1 MAKEALGSYVL
12 EQLSSIHSLDE
23 NMQTLRIKL
32 EELSCRE
39 TDINSELEN
48 VELLSGKKRKREVQN
63 WLRNVEK
70 KKFEVQTIEHELGE
84 RRIFSQVKLGKRVKK
99 MIGDVADLV
108 QQGQFPEGLV
118 IDSCESRGDLL
129 VTTRLVGQRCQIT
142 LEKIWAWLMND
153 EVLSIGIYGMGG
165 IGKTAITMHINN
177 RIVEDVGLFEEVYW
191 VTVSQEFS
199 IHRLQNDIA
208 KALGCGIGREISQEG
223 DEKRRAALLFKVL
236 SKRKNSV
243 LILDDMWDH
252 FPLEWVGI
260 PVRANACKLIITT
273 RSLDVCR
280 RMGCQQIIKVEP
292 LSKEEAWV
300 LFMEKLGHTKAFPP
314 NINEIAESVVD
325 RCGGLPLGIIT
336 TAGSLRGVNDIQEWR
351 NVLEELKEST
361 RQGDMDRDV
370 FPILKFSYNRLR
382 DSKLQQCFLYCA
394 LYPED
399 AYIERREL
407 IEYFIAEGL
416 IDGRKSRQ
424 AEFDLG
430 HCMLNRLENA
440 CLLESVKGFQNN
452 RCMKMHDLIREM
464 AIQITRDGPRYMV
477 KAGIQLK
484 ELPGEQEW
492 MVDLEKVSLM
502 KNEISKIQSGTSP
515 RCPRLLTLIL
525 RDNPLERLP
534 YSFLLNLC
542 SLTVLDLSHT
552 DIEILPNSISGL
564 ECLTA
569 LLLSRC
575 EQLIHVPSL
584 AKLKAL
590 QILDLSFTSIKKV
603 PQGLESLSNL
613 KSLNMHHTW
622 NLTTVPTE
630 LLSRL
635 SNLQQLILDYSSEH
649 VMVQVEE
656 LISLRHLEEFE
667 GQLCDLHS
675 FNRYVKSKHYK
686 GLSLYRLQVRSGDC
700 HSRSAYIEIEDKYDK
715 EVRLVNCSLIGK
727 DQLLLPHDIQYLEI
741 DECQIVAGCLWDV
754 SSSLNNATELKAC
767 SVIHCDGIESILSS
781 PSLSSS
787 SSSSSTSSSS
797 SYAPLQG
804 LEKLDLHG
812 LRNLSTIYKQGRGGT
827 APHDG
832 TFSNLKH
839 LDISGCPSIKKL
851 FTPRLLQCLHN
862 LELIYVWE
870 CKQMEEIIA
879 LDDEDR
885 NEKEGMEV
893 DDGTVVSFP
902 KLKNLSLQQLPE
914 LKSICR
920 GVMGCDSIQ
929 SIAVIRCP
937 KLKRLPLSLLPS
949 NEQPSSLEEILI
961 DDKQWWET
969 LQWKHPNHKNVLE
982 PFVRFW

>member
-1 MAKEALGSYVL
+1 
-12 EQLSSIHSLDE
+12 
-23 NMQTLRIKL
+23 
-32 EELSCRE
+32 
-39 TDINSELEN
+39 
-48 VELLSGKKRKREVQN
+48 
-63 WLRNVEK
+63 
-70 KKFEVQTIEHELGE
+70 
-84 RRIFSQVKLGKRVKK
+84 
-99 MIGDVADLV
+99 
-108 QQGQFPEGLV
+108 
-118 IDSCESRGDLL
+118 
-129 VTTRLVGQRCQIT
+129 
-142 LEKIWAWLMND
+142 
-153 EVLSIGIYGMGG
+153 
-165 IGKTAITMHINN
+165 MHINN
-177 RIVEDVGLFEEVYW
+177 RILEDVGLFEEVYW

-370 FPILKFSYNRLR
+370 FPILKLSYNRLR

-477 KAGIQLK
+477 KAGIQLR

-741 DECQIVAGCLWDV
+741 DECQIVAGCLWD
-754 SSSLNNATELKAC
+754 S
-767 SVIHCDGIESILSS
+767 
-781 PSLSSS
+781 
-787 SSSSSTSSSS
+787 
-797 SYAPLQG
+797 
-804 LEKLDLHG
+804 
-812 LRNLSTIYKQGRGGT
+812 
-827 APHDG
+827 
-832 TFSNLKH
+832 
-839 LDISGCPSIKKL
+839 
-851 FTPRLLQCLHN
+851 
-862 LELIYVWE
+862 
-870 CKQMEEIIA
+870 
-879 LDDEDR
+879 
-885 NEKEGMEV
+885 
-893 DDGTVVSFP
+893 
-902 KLKNLSLQQLPE
+902 
-914 LKSICR
+914 
-920 GVMGCDSIQ
+920 
-929 SIAVIRCP
+929 
-937 KLKRLPLSLLPS
+937 
-949 NEQPSSLEEILI
+949 
-961 DDKQWWET
+961 
-969 LQWKHPNHKNVLE
+969 
-982 PFVRFW
+982 